1 MPESDQVET
10 LGRGVIN
17 DLMTRHHIGHSC
29 FGYEKV
35 LKKGFLVIKK
45 DAEDRISR
53 LDSSNADDLRKYPFL
68 RGVVIAMQAA
78 SKVGRRYAEKAREM
92 VRLETDPERK
102 AELEKMAEI
111 CDWVPANP
119 ARTFHEAL
127 QSVWFTQ
134 IMNWWETPLILAVSP
149 GKVDQYLYPYYEK
162 DIQEGRLTRE
172 QAQELIDC
180 WLMRFSM
187 GVAPF
192 IPMAGAAAHIDVGGL
207 KTDGSDATNDLSFM
221 FLEGMMHTR
230 MVEPNMGVMV
240 HSKTP
245 DDLLLKAC
253 ELCALGT
260 GHPMFLN
267 NDVFVENFL
276 ARGTLGGPPVP
287 LEMARTSGAIGCNE
301 PHVANYDS
309 DYTVGGV
316 ILMPTALELAL
327 SNGWSWLHQKQM
339 GLKTGNPREFKSFA
353 ELQDAFCKQL
363 SYLAKHCEITV
374 NASELALAEV
384 YPTVYQSA
392 LIEDCIENGICRE
405 AGGARYN
412 FGPIIAT
419 AGAVDT
425 GDSLAAIKNW
435 FSTIRSTRWIT
446 C

>member
-1 MPESDQVET
+1 
-10 LGRGVIN
+10 
-17 DLMTRHHIGHSC
+17 
-29 FGYEKV
+29 
-35 LKKGFLVIKK
+35 
-45 DAEDRISR
+45 
-53 LDSSNADDLRKYPFL
+53 
-68 RGVVIAMQAA
+68 
-78 SKVGRRYAEKAREM
+78 
-92 VRLETDPERK
+92 
-102 AELEKMAEI
+102 
-111 CDWVPANP
+111 
-119 ARTFHEAL
+119 
-127 QSVWFTQ
+127 
-134 IMNWWETPLILAVSP
+134 
-149 GKVDQYLYPYYEK
+149 
-162 DIQEGRLTRE
+162 
-172 QAQELIDC
+172 
-180 WLMRFSM
+180 
-187 GVAPF
+187 
-192 IPMAGAAAHIDVGGL
+192 
-207 KTDGSDATNDLSFM
+207 M

-425 GDSLAAIKNW
+425 GDSLAAIKKLVFDDKKYSMDYLLKALACNFEGYEELRKELLAVPKFGNDDDFVDQQVVW
-435 FSTIRSTRWIT
+435 VMDVFCREVVKLKNSRGGHLMPYQNPLGGYVGAGKAVGALPSGRKAGERLSDGISPTHGSDVNGPTAVLNSVGKIDHVKMLFGQSLNMRLDQEVFGNDIGIHRLAAMIRSFVDLKIHHCQFNMVSTETLKAAQERPEEYSGLTVRVAGYVAYFTRLSKKMQDSIIART
-446 C
+446 IHGA